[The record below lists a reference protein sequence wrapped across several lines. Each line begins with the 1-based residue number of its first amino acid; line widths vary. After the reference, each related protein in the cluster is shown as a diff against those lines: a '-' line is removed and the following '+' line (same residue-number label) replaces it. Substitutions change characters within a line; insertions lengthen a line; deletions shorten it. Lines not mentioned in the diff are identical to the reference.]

1 MLRASRRGASTPPT
15 ARISLRPVSN
25 AGKAASAAAAAPTD
39 AARSATGSAPVQTR
53 LEEHPHV
60 DVTRIVAS
68 EWRPLAA
75 AVVVAA
81 AAACVNLS
89 TPLVQGRII
98 QAVSSRADPKM

>member
-1 MLRASRRGASTPPT
+1 M
-15 ARISLRPVSN
+15 I
-25 AGKAASAAAAAPTD
+25 
-39 AARSATGSAPVQTR
+39 
-53 LEEHPHV
+53 